1 MKRNMPTISVVL
13 YTSKTLANGE
23 HPIMLRVC
31 YNGKRKYK
39 SMGISCKPQEW
50 SDDKQRVKGKRANS
64 LNSIITKELAD
75 AQNYVL
81 SLEGKEDY
89 SASTIV
95 ADLQKTAP
103 TRLTLFALFEERIE
117 FFKTEKGKYN
127 TATGYRTLL
136 NRIKKYTNGKDLEL
150 FEVTTNW
157 LRSFEEYLRCHYADN
172 SIRKFFDNFKA
183 ILNYAIT
190 KEHIKET
197 PFTTFQFSK
206 KLNCQTRKMALTL
219 QEITSLMQYYHA
231 RYGICGV
238 ENNDVYGEVK
248 ERQYFVN
255 QKFKPRGTTKL
266 TAINAEQFSLAL
278 FLCSYLFQGMAL
290 VDLANLKKKDI
301 HFIQV
306 TDRDKFV
313 KDSAEQGYDYAMAH
327 LRKVSCYEIIIT
339 RFKTAHPTRVIV
351 DARLLMPYLNPFGSY
366 IMDEDDEFDEDE
378 LEDYVF
384 PIFDKD
390 DDSVERKFGRMTYM
404 NYLVNVNLK
413 RIAKRLGFA
422 AGLTFYSA
430 RHSYASALYHANVP
444 VGLIAQNMGRN
455 PAEIE
460 TYLKDFDVEN
470 IYKANEK
477 ALIAGQEEYIKISN
491 QQKQERRNKIRKELT
506 EKGKFD
512 DLKTAEGIW
521 RYLDEH

>member
-89 SASTIV
+89 SASTIIS
-95 ADLQKTAP
+95 DLQKTAP

-157 LRSFEEYLRCHYADN
+157 LRSFEEYLRCHYVDN
-172 SIRKFFDNFKA
+172 SIRKFFDCFQA
-183 ILNYAIT
+183 IFNYATT
-190 KEHIKET
+190 KEYIKET

-206 KLNCQTRKMALTL
+206 KLNCQTRKRALTL
-219 QEITSLMQYYHA
+219 QEMTSLMVYYFN
-231 RYGICGV
+231 RYGRLGI
-238 ENNDVYGEVK
+238 ENNDVYGELSEK
-248 ERQYFVN
+248 QYWVN

-266 TAINAEQFSLAL
+266 TTINAEQFSLAL
-278 FLCSYLFQGMAL
+278 FLCSYHFQGMAL
-290 VDLANLKKKDI
+290 VDLANLKKKDLRI
-301 HFIQV
+301 VEITDSKKFI
-306 TDRDKFV
+306 
-313 KDSAEQGYDYAMAH
+313 KDAAEFGYDYAIDK
-327 LRKVSCYEIIIT
+327 RKKKYCYEIITT
-339 RFKTAHPTRVIV
+339 RQKTNHPTKIIV
-351 DARLLMPYLNPFGSY
+351 DVNLLMPYLYPFGSY
-366 IMDEDDEFDEDE
+366 IDGERGLSGNE
-378 LEDYVF
+378 LEDYIF
-384 PIFDKD
+384 PIFDRDNDTEDK
-390 DDSVERKFGRMTYM
+390 KFSRMAYM

-413 RIAKRLGFA
+413 RIARRLRLSDGI
-422 AGLTFYSA
+422 TFYCA

-444 VGLIAQNMGRN
+444 MGLIAQNMGRN

-460 TYLKDFDVEN
+460 TYLKEFDNEN
-470 IYKANEK
+470 IYNANLRLYLSEQPEYRYIIEK
-477 ALIAGQEEYIKISN
+477 SRDEE
-491 QQKQERRNKIRKELT
+491 RKRLKE
-506 EKGKFD
+506 EGKLGMLEMLED
-512 DLKTAEGIW
+512 IWEG
-521 RYLDEH
+521 YDEEPFI

>member
-89 SASTIV
+89 SASTIIS
-95 ADLQKTAP
+95 DLQKTAP

-157 LRSFEEYLRCHYADN
+157 LRSFEEYLRCHYVDN
-172 SIRKFFDNFKA
+172 SIRKFFDCFQA
-183 ILNYAIT
+183 IFNYATT
-190 KEHIKET
+190 KEYIKET
-197 PFTTFQFSK
+197 QFTTFQFSK
-206 KLNCQTRKMALTL
+206 KLNCQTRKRALTL
-219 QEITSLMQYYHA
+219 QEMTSLMVYYFN
-231 RYGICGV
+231 RYGRLGI
-238 ENNDVYGEVK
+238 ENNDVYGELSEK
-248 ERQYFVN
+248 QYWVN

-266 TAINAEQFSLAL
+266 TTINAEQFSLAL
-278 FLCSYLFQGMAL
+278 FLCSYHFQGMAL
-290 VDLANLKKKDI
+290 VDLANLKKKDLRI
-301 HFIQV
+301 VEITDSKKFI
-306 TDRDKFV
+306 
-313 KDSAEQGYDYAMAH
+313 KDAAEFGYDYAIDK
-327 LRKVSCYEIIIT
+327 LRKKYCYEIITT
-339 RFKTAHPTRVIV
+339 RQKTNHPTKIIV
-351 DARLLMPYLNPFGSY
+351 DVNLLMPYLYPFGSY
-366 IMDEDDEFDEDE
+366 IDGERGLSENE
-378 LEDYVF
+378 LEDYIF
-384 PIFDKD
+384 PIFDRDNDTEDK
-390 DDSVERKFGRMTYM
+390 KFSRMAYM

-413 RIAKRLGFA
+413 RIARRLGLSE
-422 AGLTFYSA
+422 GITFYCA
-430 RHSYASALYHANVP
+430 RHIISSYS
-444 VGLIAQNMGRN
+444 
-455 PAEIE
+455 
-460 TYLKDFDVEN
+460 
-470 IYKANEK
+470 
-477 ALIAGQEEYIKISN
+477 
-491 QQKQERRNKIRKELT
+491 
-506 EKGKFD
+506 
-512 DLKTAEGIW
+512 LKTKNLQ
-521 RYLDEH
+521 RFST

>member
-1 MKRNMPTISVVL
+1 MKRNLPTISAIL

-64 LNSIITKELAD
+64 LNTIITKELAD

-81 SLEGKEDY
+81 SLEGKADY

-95 ADLQKTAP
+95 SDLQKTAP
-103 TRLTLFALFEERIE
+103 TRLTLFSLFEERIE
-117 FFKTEKGKYN
+117 FFKVEKGKYN

-157 LRSFEEYLRCHYADN
+157 LRSFEEYLRCHYVDN
-172 SIRKFFDNFKA
+172 SIRKFFDCFQA
-183 ILNYAIT
+183 IFNYAIT
-190 KEHIKET
+190 KEYIKET

-206 KLNCQTRKMALTL
+206 KLNCQTRKRALTL
-219 QEITSLMQYYHA
+219 QEITSLMVYYLE
-231 RYGICGV
+231 RYGKLGI
-238 ENNDVYGEVK
+238 ENNDVYGELEEK
-248 ERQYFVN
+248 QYWVN
-255 QKFKPRGTTKL
+255 QKFKLRGTNKL
-266 TAINAEQFSLAL
+266 TPINAEQFSLAL
-278 FLCSYLFQGMAL
+278 FLCSYHFQGMAL
-290 VDLANLKKKDI
+290 IDLANLKKKDI
-301 HFIQV
+301 HLIQV

-313 KDSAEQGYDYAMAH
+313 KDSAEHDYDYAMSH
-327 LRKVSCYEIIIT
+327 LRKLLCYEINIT
-339 RFKTAHPTRVIV
+339 RHKTTHPTRVIV
-351 DARLLMPYLNPFGSY
+351 DARYLIPYLNPFGSY
-366 IMDEDDEFDEDE
+366 IDDGDDLDEDE
-378 LEDYVF
+378 LEDYLF

-390 DDSVERKFGRMTYM
+390 DDTEEKKFGRMTYM

-422 AGLTFYSA
+422 EGITFYSA

-444 VGLIAQNMGRN
+444 MGLIAQNMGRN

-460 TYLKDFDVEN
+460 TYLKEFDVEN

-477 ALIAGQEEYIKISN
+477 ALITGQEDYLRITEK
-491 QQKQERRNKIRKELT
+491 QKQAQRDKTRKEL
-506 EKGKFD
+506 EGKGEFD
-512 DLKTAEGIW
+512 TLKMLENWW
-521 RYLDEH
+521 RFMDEH

>member
-31 YNGKRKYK
+31 YNGKHKYK

-89 SASTIV
+89 SASTIIS
-95 ADLQKTAP
+95 DLQKTAP

-157 LRSFEEYLRCHYADN
+157 LRSFEEYLRCHYVDN
-172 SIRKFFDNFKA
+172 SIRKFFDCFQA
-183 ILNYAIT
+183 IFNYATT
-190 KEHIKET
+190 KEYIKET

-206 KLNCQTRKMALTL
+206 KLNCQTRKRALTL
-219 QEITSLMQYYHA
+219 QEMTSLMVYYFN
-231 RYGICGV
+231 RYGRLGI
-238 ENNDVYGEVK
+238 ENNDVYGELSEK
-248 ERQYFVN
+248 QYWVN

-266 TAINAEQFSLAL
+266 TTINAEQFSLAL
-278 FLCSYLFQGMAL
+278 FLCSYHFQGMAL
-290 VDLANLKKKDI
+290 VDLANLKKKDLRI
-301 HFIQV
+301 VEITDSKKFI
-306 TDRDKFV
+306 
-313 KDSAEQGYDYAMAH
+313 KDADEFGYDYAIDK
-327 LRKVSCYEIIIT
+327 LRKKYCYEIITT
-339 RFKTAHPTRVIV
+339 RQKTNHPTKIIV
-351 DARLLMPYLNPFGSY
+351 DVNLLMPYLYPFGSY
-366 IMDEDDEFDEDE
+366 IDGERGLSGNE
-378 LEDYVF
+378 LEDYIF
-384 PIFDKD
+384 TIFDRDNDTEDK
-390 DDSVERKFGRMTYM
+390 KFSRMAYM

-413 RIAKRLGFA
+413 RIARRLRLSDGI
-422 AGLTFYSA
+422 TFYCA

-444 VGLIAQNMGRN
+444 MGLIAQNMGRN

-460 TYLKDFDVEN
+460 TYLKEFDNEN
-470 IYKANEK
+470 IYNANLRLYLSEQPEYRYIIEK
-477 ALIAGQEEYIKISN
+477 SRDEE
-491 QQKQERRNKIRKELT
+491 RKRLKE
-506 EKGKFD
+506 EGKLGMLEMLED
-512 DLKTAEGIW
+512 IWEG
-521 RYLDEH
+521 YDEEPFI